1 MKKNIILILALLSIA
16 YFVVFC
22 FPNSANSDNIN
33 MVQVFEPD
41 EAMPLPYV
49 FHMIEPYGSLKLSLY
64 NFAYYNYYFYG
75 FPHFALSAIL
85 LLPLKW
91 AGQLDNI
98 PLVMAV
104 LRQAV
109 SLLPILAAI
118 WLLVYLQTGF
128 KTWKAVP
135 LFLLLAGLPAVVE
148 NNFWWH
154 PDGLAIL
161 LMMLAILFLARDN
174 LRFGRYFYLSAALCG
189 LAAMTKGIG
198 FYFFLSVFVYLVLGW
213 VNKKASPG
221 RLVLSAAGYLAVMA
235 AAYFISNPIL
245 VYSAERER
253 FFEIMRDQSELLTQG
268 YELQYAKGLAAAL
281 PTLKE
286 YYGSWPFLLAGLAAC
301 VGGIRR
307 GPDRLLQIIILAWV
321 IPLSVMDFF
330 IIHFKFQYWL
340 PAALPLFSTFAL
352 ILPER
357 IDFQNLC
364 SRPRGKPFWESLFRV
379 GLGAI
384 LLIQFIFFVASDGTR
399 FVDQLHKSENSS
411 SIAFYDEASGA
422 LSALPKDAYRV
433 YHDVRMYVPQSS
445 GWVTETNFEVLTY
458 RYIEKGK
465 FDILLIMQSRVSDY
479 LNPDAQ
485 AVDEE
490 ELAQAREFYGDVRAG
505 TVEGYRLVYQ
515 NGYGLIF
522 VRDAL
527 YEQYFASENSNLE
540 ELWPAC
546 RSCQPN

>member
-1 MKKNIILILALLSIA
+1 MKKNIILTLALLSIV
-16 YFVVFC
+16 YFIVFC
-22 FPNSANSDNIN
+22 FPNSANSKDIS

-49 FHMIEPYGSLKLSLY
+49 FHMIQPYGSLKESLY

-75 FPHFALSAIL
+75 FPHFALSAVV
-85 LLPLKW
+85 LLPVKW
-91 AGQLDNI
+91 AEQLSNT

-109 SLLPILAAI
+109 SLLPMLAAI

-128 KTWKAVP
+128 KSYKAVP

-174 LRFGRYFYLSAALCG
+174 LRFGPHFYLSAVMCG

-198 FYFFLSVFVYLVLGW
+198 FYFFLAVFVYLVLGW
-213 VNKKASPG
+213 VHKKVSPG
-221 RLVLSAAGYLAVMA
+221 RLVLSALGYLAAMA
-235 AAYFISNPIL
+235 AAYFIANPIL
-245 VYSAERER
+245 IYGVERQR

-268 YELQYAKGLAAAL
+268 YELQYAKGLAAAWPAL
-281 PTLKE
+281 TE
-286 YYGSWPFLLAGLAAC
+286 YYGGWPMLLTAVAAC
-301 VGGIRR
+301 VGGIIRR
-307 GPDRLLQIIILAWV
+307 GPNRLLQIIILAWI
-321 IPLSVMDFF
+321 IPLSVMDFYL
-330 IIHFKFQYWL
+330 IHFKFQYWL
-340 PAALPLFSTFAL
+340 PAALPLFSTIAF

-357 IDFQNLC
+357 IDFQNLR
-364 SRPRGKPFWESLFRV
+364 SSPRGKPFLESLARV
-379 GLGAI
+379 GLSAVM
-384 LLIQFIFFVASDGTR
+384 LIQLICFVAGDGIR
-399 FVDQLHKSENSS
+399 FIGQLHKSENNP
-411 SIAFYDEASGA
+411 SIAFYGEASGA
-422 LSALPKDAYRV
+422 LSALPKNAYRV

-445 GWVTETNFEVLTY
+445 GWITDSSFEVLTY

-479 LNPDAQ
+479 LNEDAQ

-490 ELAQAREFYGDVRAG
+490 KMQKAREFYKDVRAG
-505 TVEGYRLVYQ
+505 TVEGYQQIYK
-515 NGYGLIF
+515 NGYGLVF
-522 VRDAL
+522 VSDAL
-527 YEQYFASENSNLE
+527 YEQYLATGSSAPLD
-540 ELWPAC
+540 LWPAC
-546 RSCQPN
+546 RSCQP